1 MHLVSILQLFF
12 YIVFLVHEI
21 ERCCFIRCSHF
32 QFHLAFSQPTDE
44 SNSDIAIIVAAVVS
58 SAILLIIIIVIILY
72 CCCCKKS
79 IKRKLLFGQQ
89 TAESRETDDKLPL
102 TETVDNEKHS
112 SDAINPGTYTCICW
126 YYLLIFSIEHY
137 KEIHY
142 CRI

>member
-1 MHLVSILQLFF
+1 MKLNVVAS
-12 YIVFLVHEI
+12 
-21 ERCCFIRCSHF
+21 SHF

-58 SAILLIIIIVIILY
+58 SAILLTIIIVIILY

-112 SDAINPGTYTCICW
+112 SDAINPGTCTNTYIRW
-126 YYLLIFSIEHY
+126 YYLLIISIEHY
-137 KEIHY
+137 KELHY

>member
-1 MHLVSILQLFF
+1 M
-12 YIVFLVHEI
+12 VFLVHEI

-112 SDAINPGTYTCICW
+112 SDAINPSTYTYIRW